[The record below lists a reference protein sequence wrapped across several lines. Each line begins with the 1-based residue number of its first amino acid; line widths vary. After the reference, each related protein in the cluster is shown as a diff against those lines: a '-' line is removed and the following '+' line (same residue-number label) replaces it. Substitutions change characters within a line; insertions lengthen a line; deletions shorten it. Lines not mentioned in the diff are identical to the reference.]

1 MGRKDLTEERT
12 AEILDAFAR
21 SIVRYGLDVSLDQV
35 AQEAGMTRSIIRHY
49 IGNREEVVNTLVE
62 QIAQA
67 YLQELQSEA
76 KEIPQ
81 EEAIAAT
88 LDYLFGEE
96 PGYDDY
102 EKLVFDVI
110 MTAKDRYPQAK
121 RTIIW
126 MFETLLD
133 MFTGD
138 LHAAYP
144 HADATRCR
152 GIAYSVL
159 ALAMSNDSFLWL
171 GMNRDYNAA
180 ARTCAEA
187 LIHTL
192 EPPAA

>member
-1 MGRKDLTEERT
+1 
-12 AEILDAFAR
+12 
-21 SIVRYGLDVSLDQV
+21 
-35 AQEAGMTRSIIRHY
+35 MTRSIIRHY